1 MSEEFAWSYLMWRC
15 HFCQHQKRYSKDGVS
30 HDHVAWK
37 NLTQGAGMPIHQDCH
52 MMWNREKVCW
62 TKVGMPWC
70 DGKPGE
76 HAYIGGGGWSP
87 MQRLRFV
94 FFLYTCTVQ
103 KLHFS
108 CLAEPGSI
116 QLWEPFLSGDP
127 WLSGGATCGCCACL
141 LKQRSET
148 FCCCLVWTA
157 NLRELYSKICYQID
171 CVRCFISSGTVI
183 QLLKPA
189 PWQSRSGDE
198 WMQFAQFFVAELLKA
213 IRTGGHARSNWN
225 GVEADAGDQ
234 GPQWNLR
241 VCETAKF
248 WSHPGTT
255 FVTTWSISTGT
266 SCVQV
271 WDVRSKQWTLHVRS
285 DIIDL

>member
-94 FFLYTCTVQ
+94 FFCILVPYRSFTSHAWLNQDPFNFGNLSLVVTLGFPEVP
-103 KLHFS
+103 
-108 CLAEPGSI
+108 LAAVAHVCWSNEVRLSVAVWFGLLIYVNYIVRYVTKSI
-116 QLWEPFLSGDP
+116 
-127 WLSGGATCGCCACL
+127 
-141 LKQRSET
+141 
-148 FCCCLVWTA
+148 
-157 NLRELYSKICYQID
+157 
-171 CVRCFISSGTVI
+171 
-183 QLLKPA
+183 
-189 PWQSRSGDE
+189 
-198 WMQFAQFFVAELLKA
+198 
-213 IRTGGHARSNWN
+213 
-225 GVEADAGDQ
+225 
-234 GPQWNLR
+234 
-241 VCETAKF
+241 
-248 WSHPGTT
+248 
-255 FVTTWSISTGT
+255 
-266 SCVQV
+266 V
-271 WDVRSKQWTLHVRS
+271 WDVSFL
-285 DIIDL
+285 LAL